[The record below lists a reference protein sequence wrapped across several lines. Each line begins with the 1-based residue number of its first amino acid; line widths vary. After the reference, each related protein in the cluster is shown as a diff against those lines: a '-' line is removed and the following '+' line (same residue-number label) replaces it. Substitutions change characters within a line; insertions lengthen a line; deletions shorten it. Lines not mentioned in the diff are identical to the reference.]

1 MPLDFTAQNRT
12 IVTSGLIHLLKCFL
26 TVCAV
31 YSQMNTTFYLFYP
44 LFNFG
49 SYFEIVLFQVSPE
62 CRSLVEGLK

>member
-1 MPLDFTAQNRT
+1 MPLDFTAQNCT

-31 YSQMNTTFYLFYP
+31 YSQMNTTFYLFDP
-44 LFNFG
+44 LFNLG